1 MKNKE
6 YRFLSL
12 MMPLL
17 LIVFLTLSCGLIGQ
31 LEQPDD
37 LLVETPDLLRDELEF
52 EILANE
58 SRDGSNVT
66 AGVVSNRSDHLYSV
80 QILMEYLN
88 ASGKLLGTQPGAVFD
103 IYPGTEQAFFST
115 TADDWSQAASVD
127 VKVTNIDKDE
137 TTDITP
143 DFEFGKLSIFQH
155 EHGTRILGEVTNNDE
170 RQYSINVLGIAFDA
184 DQRASMGNIANIDH
198 LQPGEIRMFTVE
210 LLGDQ
215 TQAVTAQVYLESIT
229 QVEDTPE
236 NPNLAVENIG
246 ALYDPE
252 RGRTSIHYDLVN
264 QDPRAYET
272 VQLLIGAYQQSRLVQ
287 IDSDV
292 VFSIGPGETIPVD
305 KSLMEGNLEGYEIKI
320 QVNSYRVV
328 P

>member
-6 YRFLSL
+6 YRFLTL
-12 MMPLL
+12 ILPLL

-37 LLVETPDLLRDELEF
+37 LLVETPDLLQDELEF

-58 SRDGSNVT
+58 SQEGSNVT
-66 AGVVSNRSDHLYSV
+66 AGVVRNRSDHLYSV
-80 QILMEYLN
+80 HILMEYLD
-88 ASGKLLGTQPGAVFD
+88 ASGKLLGTQPGAIFD
-103 IYPGTEQAFFST
+103 IYPGTEQAFFSM

-127 VKVTNIDKDE
+127 VKVTNIAKDE
-137 TTDITP
+137 ATDISL
-143 DFEFGKLSIFQH
+143 DFEFGNLSIFQY

-184 DQRASMGNIANIDH
+184 DQRASMGNIASIDH
-198 LQPGEIRMFTVE
+198 LQPGEPRMFTVE

-215 TQAVTAQVYLESIT
+215 TRAVAAQVYLESIT
-229 QVEDTPE
+229 QVEDAPE
-236 NPNLAVENIG
+236 NPNLAVEHIAAN
-246 ALYDPE
+246 YDPE
-252 RGRTSIHYDLVN
+252 RGRTSIQYDLVN
-264 QDPRAYET
+264 HDPQAYDT
-272 VQLLIGAYQQSRLVQ
+272 VQLLIGAYQQGRLVQ
-287 IDSDV
+287 VDNDV
-292 VFSIGPGETIPVD
+292 VVSIGPDETIPVE
-305 KSLMEGNLEGYEIKI
+305 KSLMEGNFEGYEIKI